1 LPAARAG
8 AGEAARAGAA
18 EGDDAATAGDADGAA
33 TAGEAAGAAAAG
45 DADDPPGVAEG
56 AAAGWGWVAFGTDV
70 GDDVGLPLHAA
81 SKPLPPSTTATLALE
96 SKRRRL
102 MCIRVAA

>member
-8 AGEAARAGAA
+8 AGEAAWAGAA
-18 EGDDAATAGDADGAA
+18 EGDGAATAGDADGAA
-33 TAGEAAGAAAAG
+33 TAGEAAGEAAAG
-45 DADDPPGVAEG
+45 DADEPAGVGEG
-56 AAAGWGWVAFGTDV
+56 AAAGWGWLAAGADV
-70 GDDVGLPLHAA
+70 GDDGVLPLHAA

-102 MCIRVAA
+102 MCIRFAA

>member
-8 AGEAARAGAA
+8 ADEVARAGAA
-18 EGDDAATAGDADGAA
+18 EGDGAATAGEADGAA
-33 TAGEAAGAAAAG
+33 TAGETDAAAAAG
-45 DADDPPGVAEG
+45 DADDPAVVGEG
-56 AAAGWGWVAFGTDV
+56 AAAGWGWAAFGADV
-70 GDDVGLPLHAA
+70 GDDVVLPLHAA

-102 MCIRVAA
+102 MCIWFAA